1 MAYFDTTITTY
12 MANLNPQITTS
23 DDNFNKE
30 VWSRLDLGRGTVTQ
44 ISYSNSPEKN
54 AWINSVVS
62 SVSFEKIIVIDTEQT
77 MRL

>member
-30 VWSRLDLGRGTVTQ
+30 V
-44 ISYSNSPEKN
+44 
-54 AWINSVVS
+54 
-62 SVSFEKIIVIDTEQT
+62 
-77 MRL
+77 